1 MCRFFSS
8 PGARQLDPGAL
19 KLFFARQA
27 SFVVTLFLG
36 LLVLTLAVPVL
47 AWKPVAAPD
56 AQNATCASD
65 AQNATYT
72 PDTQDTARTP
82 NAENTASA
90 SDTEHTS
97 RTVDTQD
104 AEQASD
110 TLEACVGGCR
120 PSPQSG
126 HHRLTR
132 PCPVHAYAR
141 PFMFVC
147 LFNACKTILCREGEN
162 SFEGGFL

>member
-1 MCRFFSS
+1 M
-8 PGARQLDPGAL
+8 
-19 KLFFARQA
+19 
-27 SFVVTLFLG
+27 TLFLG

-47 AWKPVAAPD
+47 ARKPAEAP
-56 AQNATCASD
+56 NAEDTTSASD

-82 NAENTASA
+82 NAENTTSA
-90 SDTEHTS
+90 SDTVHTS
-97 RTVDTQD
+97 CTIDTHD
-104 AEQASD
+104 AEHASD
-110 TLEACVGGCR
+110 TVEACIGGCR

-132 PCPVHAYAR
+132 PCPVHVYNR

-147 LFNACKTILCREGEN
+147 LSNACKTILCREGEN

>member
-1 MCRFFSS
+1 M
-8 PGARQLDPGAL
+8 L
-19 KLFFARQA
+19 A
-27 SFVVTLFLG
+27 SG
-36 LLVLTLAVPVL
+36 YAVL
-47 AWKPVAAPD
+47 ARKLAEAPNAED
-56 AQNATCASD
+56 ATCASD

-90 SDTEHTS
+90 SDTEHAS
-97 RTVDTQD
+97 CAVETQY
-104 AEQASD
+104 AEHASD
-110 TLEACVGGCR
+110 TMEACVGGRR

-126 HHRLTR
+126 HPRLTC

-147 LFNACKTILCREGEN
+147 LYNACKTILCREGEN
-162 SFEGGFL
+162 SFQGGFL

>member
-1 MCRFFSS
+1 M
-8 PGARQLDPGAL
+8 L
-19 KLFFARQA
+19 A
-27 SFVVTLFLG
+27 SG
-36 LLVLTLAVPVL
+36 YAVL
-47 AWKPVAAPD
+47 AWKPVAAP
-56 AQNATCASD
+56 D

-90 SDTEHTS
+90 SDTEHAS
-97 RTVDTQD
+97 CAVETQY
-104 AEQASD
+104 AEHASD
-110 TLEACVGGCR
+110 TMEACVGGRR

-126 HHRLTR
+126 HPRLTC

-147 LFNACKTILCREGEN
+147 LYNACKTILCREGEN
-162 SFEGGFL
+162 SFQGGFL